1 MFTSRQCGDPSPG
14 VGFSLVGMMIL
25 CALTAFLF
33 PVDAI
38 HAQADGA
45 DKPAIRVI
53 GPLAAKEMVNALAA
67 DFAKGASSSTVD
79 YSRIE
84 HSGAAGRALLGGRDM
99 MLCLGKV
106 SEKDL
111 GYAAERWKA
120 LAPREH
126 TIAAQA
132 VAVVVHPRNAI
143 QSMTLKQLQAA
154 FSGEARDWTVFG
166 GRRNAIRRYGLA
178 FGDPLTAM
186 FHEKVLSAGKCRML
200 MRKADSAEAIKAL
213 AGDPDGIAFV
223 DAVAAMSA
231 GDKVKIVAIGA
242 DAVSPNAQSIEDGSY
257 PLSATLTLYVSPEAS
272 EAAKDFAQFI
282 LAGRGDTILRK
293 HGFMPT
299 LRAASADV
307 LVAFEKLYGPDI
319 KRVKGTPDTA
329 DDLALAAQM
338 IQSARTGKLD
348 ADLVAAMCEAAFD
361 LAASASGGET
371 RAFEA
376 LDVLADKVPDR
387 RFDCAVKRAAL
398 CERVYKESKSRADG
412 EHLTQ
417 ALMTAGEL
425 GTSSHRFAEA
435 ADAWKKA
442 LAVAEGINSS
452 KLATI
457 KEQLPA
463 YEARVESLREAGKLA
478 DVLRANPQ
486 DRSAR
491 DRMLVIQLVELDNPA
506 EAAKYLDATADEA
519 VKTNL
524 PLATEPADEL
534 SEEAALKLAEWYV
547 GLAGKAGIGG
557 KELMSARALAC
568 YLRFF
573 ELHKDR
579 EDALAMRAVLG
590 IQKVGGKVPDPPA
603 ESTPDNRRRPARVTA
618 GLKDGEEITDL
629 KLAEFIA
636 AHPNLTRLTRREI
649 GTARRIT
656 DLRPLERLTKL
667 ATLELHQAGNVKDL
681 SPLAK
686 LPSLTNL
693 TIIGLE
699 IEDISALS
707 GLSKLTALNISGA
720 GKVTDL
726 APIGR
731 LLRLKTLNLSGCD
744 KIKDLKPLSKLTGL
758 ASLNISG
765 CGAVNDIGPLEKLA
779 RSLTSLNLSG
789 TKVGYI
795 TPLARMSRLKT
806 LDLRRCE
813 HVSADD
819 AAWLTKRLS
828 DCKVLSDAPQDKPA
842 STDSGAGG
850 W

>member
-1 MFTSRQCGDPSPG
+1 M
-14 VGFSLVGMMIL
+14 VIL
-25 CALTAFLF
+25 CAMATFLLPIA
-33 PVDAI
+33 PV
-38 HAQADGA
+38 HGQSVEG
-45 DKPAIRVI
+45 KPTVKVV
-53 GPLAAKEMVNALAA
+53 GPLAAKEMVDALAVE
-67 DFAKGASSSTVD
+67 FAKGASSPTVD
-79 YSRIE
+79 FSRIE

-111 GYAAERWKA
+111 GHAADRWKA

-132 VAVVVHPRNAI
+132 VAIVVHPRNAVE
-143 QSMTLKQLQAA
+143 SMTLKQLQAA

-178 FGDPLTAM
+178 FTDPLSGL

-231 GDKVKIVAIGA
+231 GDTVKIVAIDTGPSSPGGSA
-242 DAVSPNAQSIEDGSY
+242 VAGKSEVSPNAQSIEDGSY

-282 LAGRGDTILRK
+282 LAGKGDAIFRK

-299 LRAASADV
+299 LRAASTDV
-307 LVAFEKLYGPDI
+307 LAAFEKLYGPDI

-348 ADLVAAMCEAAFD
+348 AELLAAMCEAAFD

-376 LDVLADKVPDR
+376 LDVLADKVPDK

-442 LAVAEGINSS
+442 LSVAAGINSP
-452 KLATI
+452 KLAAI

-463 YEARVESLREAGKLA
+463 YEDRVESLREAGKLA
-478 DVLRANPQ
+478 DALRANPQ

-506 EAAKYLDATADEA
+506 AAARYLDATADEA
-519 VKTNL
+519 MKTNL
-524 PLATEPADEL
+524 PLATEPVEGL

-557 KELMSARALAC
+557 KELMNARARAC

-579 EDALAMRAVLG
+579 DDALAMRAALG

-603 ESTPDNRRRPARVTA
+603 ESKPDNRRRPAPVTA

-667 ATLELHQAGNVKDL
+667 TTLELHQAGNVKDL

-744 KIKDLKPLSKLTGL
+744 KIKDLKPLSRLTGL
-758 ASLNISG
+758 TSLNLSG
-765 CGAVNDIGPLEKLA
+765 CGSVNDIGPLEKLT

-789 TKVGYI
+789 TQVGYVM
-795 TPLARMSRLKT
+795 PLARMSRLKT

-813 HVSADD
+813 HISADD

-828 DCKVLSDAPQDKPA
+828 DCKVLSDAPAERSSDVG
-842 STDSGAGG
+842 SGG